1 MQGPKFKP
9 QPSIAQTF
17 CFKMVS
23 MWVCRDGHQMSLV
36 AACLLWAV
44 LGHHSLH
51 CVVSI
56 VSDVFLMQDRV
67 APFVSLRRDQCPSV
81 P

>member
-1 MQGPKFKP
+1 
-9 QPSIAQTF
+9 
-17 CFKMVS
+17 
-23 MWVCRDGHQMSLV
+23 MSLV